1 MFVGNLTLN
10 SYAYA
15 DDVTVFSLT
24 ASGLQKLI
32 DICYDYSK
40 KWRFNFGIKK
50 TKCMIVGKS
59 IIQREPEWYLGHS
72 QILVDNKL
80 EILGT
85 VFSCDG
91 KYNEHINSRIRKCR
105 NSY

>member
-1 MFVGNLTLN
+1 MTLN

-15 DDVTVFSLT
+15 DDVTLFCTT

-32 DICYDYSK
+32 DKCYLYSN

-50 TKCMIVGKS
+50 TKCMVFGKNKFS
-59 IIQREPEWYLGHS
+59 KYPEWFLGS
-72 QILVDNKL
+72 QRICVSESL

-85 VFSCDG
+85 VFTGDY
-91 KYNEHINSRIRKCR
+91 KHDDHVNARIRKCR
-105 NSY
+105 QSLY